1 VKTPESFTDVL
12 SQTRLPSVFNP
23 YADCCPVHDRPDA
36 ARLRRCNL
44 VRYLEAALIARVDT
58 IWIARDLGYRG
69 GRRTGVPL
77 TDEVH
82 LDQAG
87 ALMGGI
93 ALDRATRG
101 PAVAERTAAIVWNVL
116 SRIGEPAV
124 LWNIFPLHPHE
135 PDDPFSN
142 RCHTRA
148 ERDATW
154 PLLIAVISMI
164 KPRRIVAIG
173 RDAGM
178 ALTNLDIPVEVVR
191 HPSYGGQTEF
201 VSGVRQI
208 YGFMGD
214 RGGQQK
220 LELPLCGVPQEGVL
234 LPDQISRSS
243 LRCPTGGTCSAGQS
257 RREWRRR

>member
-1 VKTPESFTDVL
+1 M
-12 SQTRLPSVFNP
+12 
-23 YADCCPVHDRPDA
+23 A
-36 ARLRRCNL
+36 AH
-44 VRYLEAALIARVDT
+44 VDT

-77 TDEVH
+77 TDEIH
-82 LDQAG
+82 LGQAA

-101 PAVAERTAAIVWNVL
+101 PAVAERTAAIVWSVL

-148 ERDATW
+148 EREVTW
-154 PLLIAVISMI
+154 PLLTALIAMI

-178 ALTNLDIPVEVVR
+178 ALGGLDVTVEVVR
-191 HPSYGGQTEF
+191 HPSYGGQAEF
-201 VSGVRQI
+201 ISGLKGI
-208 YGFMGD
+208 YGFAD
-214 RGGQQK
+214 KDEAQRAP
-220 LELPLCGVPQEGVL
+220 ELPFPNVHAARG
-234 LPDQISRSS
+234 
-243 LRCPTGGTCSAGQS
+243 AAA
-257 RREWRRR
+257 